1 MIQINLIRDRKL
13 ERVPGSKPAGAGF
26 SLPRLPFN
34 VGILASVLG
43 VVVIIAAVVLIFLS
57 QRAQITG
64 LNTKI
69 KGYQEELSKL
79 AGPKRMVD
87 EFEAKKQE
95 VKTKLD
101 EITAIDKDRF
111 NAVKL
116 LDQLSRAMPE
126 YLWLISVKEEKNGIS
141 MEGMTFSNL
150 IVADFMDRLKES
162 GYFTGVELTQTSK
175 AVSEGREL
183 VKFGIS
189 TKYNPNPSNAVVA
202 AEMADQTAGK
212 GSK

>member
-126 YLWLISVKEEKNGIS
+126 YLWLI
-141 MEGMTFSNL
+141 
-150 IVADFMDRLKES
+150 RL
-162 GYFTGVELTQTSK
+162 
-175 AVSEGREL
+175 RRRR
-183 VKFGIS
+183 
-189 TKYNPNPSNAVVA
+189 
-202 AEMADQTAGK
+202 TA
-212 GSK
+212 SRWRA

>member
-43 VVVIIAAVVLIFLS
+43 VVVIIAAVALIFLS
-57 QRAQITG
+57 QRAQTTG

-69 KGYQEELSKL
+69 KGYEEELAKL

-87 EFEAKKQE
+87 EFEAKKKE

-101 EITAIDKDRF
+101 EITAIDRDRF
-111 NAVKL
+111 NTVKL
-116 LDQLSRAMPE
+116 LDQLSLAMPE
-126 YLWLISVKEEKNGIS
+126 YLWLLSVKEEKNGIF

-175 AVSEGREL
+175 AESEGREL
-183 VKFGIS
+183 VKFAIS
-189 TKYNPNPSNAVVA
+189 FQYNPNPSPA
-202 AEMADQTAGK
+202 AGVSDGMGQTAGK